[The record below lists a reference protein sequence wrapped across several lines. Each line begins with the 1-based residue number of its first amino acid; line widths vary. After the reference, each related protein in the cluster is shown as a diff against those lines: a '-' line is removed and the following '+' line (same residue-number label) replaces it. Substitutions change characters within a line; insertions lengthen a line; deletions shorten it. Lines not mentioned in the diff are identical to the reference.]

1 MMQSLS
7 ALQIEAIDPQH
18 PQALTLLA
26 EAAEEARALYPE
38 LFAVDA
44 PAPANAPLRARE
56 IYLVAKR
63 NGQAVGCG
71 ALRQQ
76 DAFTG
81 EVRRMF
87 VARRARRDG
96 VARALLSSLEQQA
109 QTLGYRHLILE
120 TGARQQAAIALYSD
134 SGWRR
139 IAPWGPYVGDAM
151 SVCFGKTLSSRR

>member
-18 PQALTLLA
+18 PQALALLA

-87 VARRARRDG
+87 VARRARRLDWPG
-96 VARALLSSLEQQA
+96 MRRPLARAGEGGPCRPEPGSYRGISAGGALALS
-109 QTLGYRHLILE
+109 
-120 TGARQQAAIALYSD
+120 
-134 SGWRR
+134 
-139 IAPWGPYVGDAM
+139 VGHIW
-151 SVCFGKTLSSRR
+151 